1 MTTLFEKI
9 KNIIKEDLQ
18 VGMEKKDDTHPIALL
33 NKYLRESEEETNKVA
48 KLIERQHMLKEE
60 FQRELTQVEE
70 MLAKRN
76 KQAEIALKANE
87 MTLHETAKHEEAL
100 YQAQAERLKEAYQQT
115 SVQLEDLE
123 KKHREMQM
131 KLKDMHIKR
140 LELMGR
146 ENAIQVNK
154 KVNSVLD
161 HSTDGKASSRFED
174 TQRYMDQLETNT
186 NPGFDRNSFD
196 AKIEQLEKELN
207 EKNNNI

>member
-87 MTLHETAKHEEAL
+87 MSLHETAKHEEAL

-161 HSTDGKASSRFED
+161 HSTDGKEIGRAHV
-174 TQRYMDQLETNT
+174 
-186 NPGFDRNSFD
+186 
-196 AKIEQLEKELN
+196 
-207 EKNNNI
+207 